1 MGNLDSEWGAK
12 VTEKTIYIGIANQ
25 KGGVG
30 KTTLAVH
37 IAAWLSRKQ
46 YRVCVI
52 DADPQGN
59 ATSWLLGEIPAVN
72 GLVQLLIA
80 EQPVIKVCQVVSG
93 EWNVA
98 LVPGNWKTGKAL
110 GYQCDGLTPFSAV
123 SGLLHKLDGVVN
135 YVLIDM
141 PPSRNV
147 GFLELLFACDLVLVP
162 TDLARFGVEGIY
174 LMAQALG
181 QIAELHGSAPRLLG
195 VVPNKFR
202 KTRIE
207 KARLLQLANQFGASV
222 WPPIPLAVAVQE
234 ACGQGKSLF
243 EAAPGAKV
251 TRAMVEICK
260 RVEENSR

>member
-1 MGNLDSEWGAK
+1 MNYSDWDWGVDMG
-12 VTEKTIYIGIANQ
+12 VKTVYIGIANQ

-30 KTTLAVH
+30 KTTLTVH
-37 IAAWLSRKQ
+37 AAAWLSRKQ

-59 ATSWLLGEIPAVN
+59 ATSWLLGEIPESN

-80 EQPVIKVCQVVSG
+80 EQPVTQAWRVAQG
-93 EWNVA
+93 EWQFA
-98 LVPGNWKTGKAL
+98 LIPGNWKTGKAL
-110 GYQCDGLTPFSAV
+110 GYLCDGQTPFNAV
-123 SGLLHKLDGVVN
+123 RGVLRKLDGVVN

-162 TDLARFGVEGIY
+162 TDLARLGIEGIY

-181 QIAELHGSAPRLLG
+181 QIQEMHGSMPRLLG

-207 KARLLQLANQFGASV
+207 KARLAQLVERFGASV

-234 ACGQGKSLF
+234 ACGAGASLF
-243 EAAPGAKV
+243 EVAPLAKV
-251 TRAMVEICK
+251 TRAMAQVCK
-260 RVEENSR
+260 RVEENSK